1 MVQEILVLLIVFA
14 ASVFLAK
21 TFVSSF
27 KSKDEG
33 CEKCA
38 FSKDNQALK
47 S

>member
-1 MVQEILVLLIVFA
+1 MVQKVLVLLTVLSA
-14 ASVFLAK
+14 VVFLVK
-21 TFVSSF
+21 TFVHSF
-27 KSKDEG
+27 SPKQEG